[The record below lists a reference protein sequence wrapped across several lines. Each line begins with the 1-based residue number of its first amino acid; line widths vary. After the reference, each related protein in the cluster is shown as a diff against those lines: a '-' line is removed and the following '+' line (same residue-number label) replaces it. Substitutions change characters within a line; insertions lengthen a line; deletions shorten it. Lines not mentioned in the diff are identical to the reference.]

1 MSVSLPP
8 HLYLSV
14 YICVFCRSVYIT
26 DHPWISGL
34 RTAVLKLPV
43 WMRVWVC
50 QTARAC
56 ACFPSSYNWR
66 HRSQPT
72 PSFGVSSNFRRR
84 KNDHRRYRAGER
96 LLTESLS
103 QAEPDDRKGVI
114 YTPIWPQ
121 QSARLDSCG
130 CPIHH
135 PAHPPDCPCPIPHT
149 RPKTLLPLQTSPC
162 RQLECPAKS
171 EFSVGEYPA
180 SSNFPMTSITPTF
193 STTGAHED
201 EQLTSSFT
209 TFRPTMTSQ
218 AESTMTS
225 AASMLTSDESTASS
239 WDGQAR
245 MDATTSV
252 LDLIRNH
259 SLSIDHMTPCPVVE
273 ATADWINTNA
283 RQDHCVGLQRFRKNG
298 LVALLHR
305 EPKLWTYILIEKSVL
320 MTRPIQCS
328 MVLSDVLFFT

>member
-1 MSVSLPP
+1 MHAFHQAIEVDHTHSFD
-8 HLYLSV
+8 V
-14 YICVFCRSVYIT
+14 Y
-26 DHPWISGL
+26 
-34 RTAVLKLPV
+34 
-43 WMRVWVC
+43 
-50 QTARAC
+50 
-56 ACFPSSYNWR
+56 
-66 HRSQPT
+66 
-72 PSFGVSSNFRRR
+72 SNFRRR

-121 QSARLDSCG
+121 QGAHLDSCG

-135 PAHPPDCPCPIPHT
+135 PPHPPDCPCPIPHT
-149 RPKTLLPLQTSPC
+149 RRKTLLPLQTSPC

-171 EFSVGEYPA
+171 EFSVGEFPA
-180 SSNFPMTSITPTF
+180 SSNFPMTSMTPTF
-193 STTGAHED
+193 STARAHED
-201 EQLTSSFT
+201 QQQLTSSFT

-225 AASMLTSDESTASS
+225 AASMLTPDESTASS

-245 MDATTSV
+245 MDAATSV

-273 ATADWINTNA
+273 ATAD
-283 RQDHCVGLQRFRKNG
+283 
-298 LVALLHR
+298 
-305 EPKLWTYILIEKSVL
+305 
-320 MTRPIQCS
+320 
-328 MVLSDVLFFT
+328 